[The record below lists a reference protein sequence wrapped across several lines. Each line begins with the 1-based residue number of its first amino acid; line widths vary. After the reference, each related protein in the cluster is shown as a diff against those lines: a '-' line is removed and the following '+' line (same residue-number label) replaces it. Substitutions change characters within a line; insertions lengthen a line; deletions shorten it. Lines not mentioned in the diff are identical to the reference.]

1 MYVGSTM
8 IKKIIYPGTFD
19 PITYGHIDIINR
31 ATNIFDTVIIAV
43 AEQNIKNPRF
53 TLDERYSFIK
63 KIFETNSKIEVQ
75 TFSGLLISFAKQQNV
90 MAILRGLRTGSDFE
104 YEFQLAGMNNNMDK
118 DIETIFL
125 IANEKYSRISSSIVR
140 EIAFL
145 GGDVSPF
152 VPKMITNAFKSQGK
166 ISLE

>member
-1 MYVGSTM
+1 
-8 IKKIIYPGTFD
+8 
-19 PITYGHIDIINR
+19 
-31 ATNIFDTVIIAV
+31 
-43 AEQNIKNPRF
+43 
-53 TLDERYSFIK
+53 
-63 KIFETNSKIEVQ
+63 
-75 TFSGLLISFAKQQNV
+75 

-125 IANEKYSRISSSIVR
+125 IANEKYSRRSSSIVR

-152 VPKMITNAFKSQGK
+152 VPEMISHAFKSQGK
-166 ISLE
+166 IPLG